1 MAREERAACH
11 HLQMT
16 FQNGERSD
24 AGLLTGQV
32 IHFPGRLFVTRHFN
46 CLTDCSITANSI
58 LKFIDISYY
67 SVLVFTARFFL
78 PLLTQLEMSIMLS

>member
-1 MAREERAACH
+1 MSGKPAQNNRALCTLRAVY
-11 HLQMT
+11 T
-16 FQNGERSD
+16 
-24 AGLLTGQV
+24 
-32 IHFPGRLFVTRHFN
+32 VTRHFN